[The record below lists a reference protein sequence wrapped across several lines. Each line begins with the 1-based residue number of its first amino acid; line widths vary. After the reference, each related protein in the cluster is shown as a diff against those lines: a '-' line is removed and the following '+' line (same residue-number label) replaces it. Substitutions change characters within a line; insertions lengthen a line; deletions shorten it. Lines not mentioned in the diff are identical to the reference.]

1 MPKGLRRAASAAAVV
16 ASAAVLAWAG
26 LADPLCNWDLAGYT
40 ACALELRGTPESSLR
55 EETYR
60 SLEGALPPE
69 AYADMA
75 SSTPG
80 RIARATDD
88 ASFLQH
94 MPFYRARPVYT
105 ALLAGLTEAGLDPLQ
120 ASSAISTAAALATLL
135 LLLRLVPGGSTPGR
149 TAAVAIGSLGAGL
162 VEVARHATPDA
173 LAALC
178 AVSVAALLLRGRRAA
193 PAMFP
198 LCVLV
203 RTDLLL
209 FVLPLCAFALARP
222 AFPRVTTVLCAAV
235 SIALAPLLHHLAG
248 GYGWGTTFRCTF
260 LEQAARPA
268 LMSGSVT
275 PADYL
280 AELAGCDPPRR
291 DLGVPVRCRRGP
303 RPVVGRP
310 RPGFLARARRGCAI
324 HADGGRPV
332 GSASLPGLPGCLAP
346 LLRGPVHDGAPSGGI
361 PLPRSGAPAR
371 RRREMQPVTVTIP
384 AIPRDLNEFSGLAR
398 LISATPQGAAALM
411 VLALEAF
418 TRDGA
423 LGSAMIG
430 IACGGTDGDGGTGAR
445 MLPLVR
451 MQLERQPFS
460 PRSYFDG
467 ATPSNGYRLPDT
479 PPAMTFTSNDYSG
492 DEGSGRFKVF
502 IRCSGADSPRPVTC
516 KLREDGAWAA
526 LEWSSLLLGVRDPL

>member
-280 AELAGCDPPRR
+280 AVIRSSLAAIPHAETWVFLFAAVVV
-291 DLGVPVRCRRGP
+291 LGLSSGAPGRASLRGP
-303 RPVVGRP
+303 EGDARSMLMAAGLSALLH
-310 RPGFLARARRGCAI
+310 FLVFPAAWLRFFAGQFTMALPLAAFPCLGRARR
-324 HADGGRPV
+324 HGG
-332 GSASLPGLPGCLAP
+332 G
-346 LLRGPVHDGAPSGGI
+346 
-361 PLPRSGAPAR
+361 
-371 RRREMQPVTVTIP
+371 
-384 AIPRDLNEFSGLAR
+384 
-398 LISATPQGAAALM
+398 
-411 VLALEAF
+411 
-418 TRDGA
+418 
-423 LGSAMIG
+423 
-430 IACGGTDGDGGTGAR
+430 
-445 MLPLVR
+445 
-451 MQLERQPFS
+451 ERCNP
-460 PRSYFDG
+460 
-467 ATPSNGYRLPDT
+467 
-479 PPAMTFTSNDYSG
+479 
-492 DEGSGRFKVF
+492 
-502 IRCSGADSPRPVTC
+502 
-516 KLREDGAWAA
+516 
-526 LEWSSLLLGVRDPL
+526 

>member
-1 MPKGLRRAASAAAVV
+1 MPKGLRQAASAAAVF

-60 SLEGALPPE
+60 SLEGSLPPE

-88 ASFLQH
+88 ASLLQH
-94 MPFYRARPVYT
+94 LPFYRTRPVYT

-120 ASSAISTAAALATLL
+120 ASSAISTAAAIATLL
-135 LLLRLVPGGSTPGR
+135 LLLQLVPGRRTPGR

-173 LAALC
+173 LASFC
-178 AVSVAALLLRGRRAA
+178 AVSVTALLLRGRRAA

-222 AFPRVTTVLCAAV
+222 AFPRVTTVLCAAASTV
-235 SIALAPLLHHLAG
+235 LAPLLHHLTG
-248 GYGWGTTFRCTF
+248 GYGWGTTFRYTF
-260 LEQAARPA
+260 LEQAAHPA

-280 AELAGCDPPRR
+280 AVIRSSLAAIPHAETWVFLFAAVVVIGLSSGTPGRASP
-291 DLGVPVRCRRGP
+291 RGP
-303 RPVVGRP
+303 EGDARSMLMAAGLSALLH
-310 RPGFLARARRGCAI
+310 FLVFPAAWLRFFAGQFTMALPLAAFLCLGRARR
-324 HADGGRPV
+324 HGG
-332 GSASLPGLPGCLAP
+332 G
-346 LLRGPVHDGAPSGGI
+346 
-361 PLPRSGAPAR
+361 
-371 RRREMQPVTVTIP
+371 
-384 AIPRDLNEFSGLAR
+384 
-398 LISATPQGAAALM
+398 
-411 VLALEAF
+411 
-418 TRDGA
+418 
-423 LGSAMIG
+423 
-430 IACGGTDGDGGTGAR
+430 
-445 MLPLVR
+445 
-451 MQLERQPFS
+451 ERCNP
-460 PRSYFDG
+460 
-467 ATPSNGYRLPDT
+467 
-479 PPAMTFTSNDYSG
+479 
-492 DEGSGRFKVF
+492 
-502 IRCSGADSPRPVTC
+502 
-516 KLREDGAWAA
+516 
-526 LEWSSLLLGVRDPL
+526 